1 MAAASDRQRTRRS
14 AGQFLPHLFVRL
26 GVLPYYLHH
35 PDAVGGASHF
45 RVPIEEGLRI
55 HAALA
60 KRVSGVAL
68 PRYVIDP
75 PDGSGKIDVRS
86 VVDATGAVS

>member
-1 MAAASDRQRTRRS
+1 
-14 AGQFLPHLFVRL
+14 VRL
-26 GVLPYYLHH
+26 GVVPYYLHH
-35 PDAVGGASHF
+35 PDAVRGAGHF
-45 RVPIEEGLRI
+45 RVAIEEGLRI

-60 KRVSGVAL
+60 RRVSGVAL

-75 PDGSGKIDVRS
+75 PDGSGKVDVRS

>member
-1 MAAASDRQRTRRS
+1 
-14 AGQFLPHLFVRL
+14 
-26 GVLPYYLHH
+26 
-35 PDAVGGASHF
+35 
-45 RVPIEEGLRI
+45 VPIEEGLRI

-60 KRVSGVAL
+60 ERVSGVAL

-75 PDGSGKIDVRS
+75 PDGSGKIEVRS